1 MSLTELDR
9 GPARDPHTMADPT
22 DSPRPAVPSTP
33 AEPEPSRLFADV
45 VARLQ
50 ARYPSAPT
58 TLVQR
63 CVEDALSR
71 LRDAPIQLYVHILV
85 ERRARETL
93 VEALVLD
100 DQEE

>member
-9 GPARDPHTMADPT
+9 VPARDPHTMADPL

-33 AEPEPSRLFADV
+33 AEPEPSLFADV

-50 ARYPSAPT
+50 ARYPGAPS